1 MNGRSSSFKWL
12 GLGLLVGVSLLLVSC
27 SGPALRRQFR
37 SYNEAYGDA
46 LNHEML
52 LNLARLENG
61 HPAYYLA
68 IGAINNKLIFSS
80 ATAAGT
86 AGSFQNTDTTTH
98 NTPFVSGTPTS
109 IAGFP
114 LRALSAVMQTLFGYS
129 VSETI
134 VASSNPEFQF
144 IPINNET
151 AARQVLQPIS
161 TDVFLALYQQGHP
174 IDQLLRVMIERIETP
189 RLQSGEQLVLMNSPR
204 SGTAESYE
212 RFLRACAILRELQ
225 KHGYLS
231 LEARSEKDLVGTVS
245 FDKTGG
251 HNFTNLDK
259 NLWPEH
265 NESGETNRLVNGAIQ
280 FLKTNETSIGKKPF
294 SLEEYQAAAT
304 NVVFALNDGIVIQ
317 AGSGA
322 TDARTSRLVLRSF
335 NRAMEMVASEQVA
348 FEALVEKDTANFA
361 RIVPALERRPILQML
376 WAGHHAKWL
385 APPVQTLG
393 YAGKNYQ
400 ISDSLE
406 NPLYPGERWNRDVF
420 RMMVALSS
428 QVTVDIAKFQRQVL
442 ELSP

>member
-1 MNGRSSSFKWL
+1 
-12 GLGLLVGVSLLLVSC
+12 
-27 SGPALRRQFR
+27 
-37 SYNEAYGDA
+37 
-46 LNHEML
+46 
-52 LNLARLENG
+52 
-61 HPAYYLA
+61 
-68 IGAINNKLIFSS
+68 
-80 ATAAGT
+80 
-86 AGSFQNTDTTTH
+86 
-98 NTPFVSGTPTS
+98 
-109 IAGFP
+109 
-114 LRALSAVMQTLFGYS
+114 
-129 VSETI
+129 
-134 VASSNPEFQF
+134 
-144 IPINNET
+144 
-151 AARQVLQPIS
+151 
-161 TDVFLALYQQGHP
+161 
-174 IDQLLRVMIERIETP
+174 MIERIETP

-245 FDKTGG
+245 FDKTPNPTPKDFADAEEKGMILQTNKNGVWELFRKRAVPKFVLRHEGG